1 MSERIGWI
9 ASASPPFVP
18 DPVIE
23 AYKKDID
30 RTLLRERLRLSVEE
44 RLLDLM
50 RLQRF
55 ALEWREAGKRAF
67 R

>member
-1 MSERIGWI
+1 MAMSTHDE
-9 ASASPPFVP
+9 PLPP

-23 AYKKDID
+23 AYKKDVD
-30 RTLLRERLRLSVEE
+30 RTLIRENLRLSVEE
-44 RLLDLM
+44 RFEKLM

-55 ALEWREAGKRAF
+55 AEELRRAAREREKR